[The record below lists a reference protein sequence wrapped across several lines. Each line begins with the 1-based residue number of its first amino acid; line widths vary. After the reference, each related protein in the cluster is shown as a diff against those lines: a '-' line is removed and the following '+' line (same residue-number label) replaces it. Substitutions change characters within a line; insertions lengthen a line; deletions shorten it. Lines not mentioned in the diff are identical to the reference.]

1 MGRERLDVVLEASPV
16 GFPLGKPKSPGGPF
30 VKSWYP
36 HPRDVAS
43 VEQV

>member
-1 MGRERLDVVLEASPV
+1 MGRELLDVVLKASPV
-16 GFPLGKPKSPGGPF
+16 GFPLGQPKSPVRTF

-43 VEQV
+43 VEQG